1 VPAEPFTG
9 VTLARILRPH
19 GLRGEVSAAIVTDFP
34 ERLPRLREVWLS
46 DGRTPPR
53 RVDVQRC
60 RLTSGGGG
68 QAIFHFAGVEDRDA
82 ADRLRGLEELG
93 VPLLALVADEGTAA
107 EALAAGAQ
115 GALFRDVDGHRLTA
129 ALQATALG
137 MVVLD
142 QALAASAL
150 RSRPHL
156 TGPGPE
162 PLTPRE
168 LEVLQLLSQGLSN
181 KSVADRLGISEH
193 TAKFHVNAIL
203 AKLGA
208 QTRTE
213 AVVRAVRLGL
223 VLL

>member
-1 VPAEPFTG
+1 MDPGATSQRAVRVLIVGGDP
-9 VTLARILRPH
+9 LARGGLLALIAGQPGIEVVGQVGLSEDVPLSISRQRPD
-19 GLRGEVSAAIVTDFP
+19 VA
-34 ERLPRLREVWLS
+34 VWDLGS
-46 DGRTPPR
+46 QSKT
-53 RVDVQRC
+53 V
-60 RLTSGGGG
+60 L
-68 QAIFHFAGVEDRDA
+68 
-82 ADRLRGLEELG
+82 DRLRGLEELG
-93 VPLLALVADEGTAA
+93 VPLLALVADEGAA
-107 EALAAGAQ
+107 ADALAAGAQ
-115 GALFRDVDGHRLTA
+115 GALFRDAGAHRLTA

-203 AKLGA
+203 SKLGA

-213 AVVRAVRLGL
+213 AVVQAVRLGW